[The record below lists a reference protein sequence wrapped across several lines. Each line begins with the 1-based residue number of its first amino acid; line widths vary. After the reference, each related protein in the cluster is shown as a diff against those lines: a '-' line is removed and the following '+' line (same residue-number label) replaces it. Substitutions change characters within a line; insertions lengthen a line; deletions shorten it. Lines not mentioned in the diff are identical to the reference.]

1 MSHKIMTQPLPA
13 ILDYIDEKIRELEEA
28 TRKAE
33 VATGE
38 ARIAAEEARVAGE
51 KAAGE
56 ARIAGEKASAE
67 AAKEAKEAGI
77 AAGFAAAQA
86 AKAAVAEVRSELTTI
101 DETQRRLIQS
111 LSDELARTKELVVK
125 SAVAV
130 DASILAFKDKHVELS
145 PVLKK

>member
-1 MSHKIMTQPLPA
+1 MANQNHKIMSRPLPA
-13 ILDYIDEKIRELEEA
+13 ILDYIEE
-28 TRKAE
+28 
-33 VATGE
+33 
-38 ARIAAEEARVAGE
+38 RIAALEQAEAR
-51 KAAGE
+51 
-56 ARIAGEKASAE
+56 AE
-67 AAKEAKEAGI
+67 VAAKEAKEAGI